1 LAFEPARA
9 LVIIVTMLMLRR
21 SAGPRQNDMRVS
33 VVGASGAVGSRLLLL
48 LLTAGH
54 TVAGLTRTLAKA
66 DAIRLL
72 LRVPGEGG
80 CNSIGFNEHGHDSA
94 ITFFSPSRRRPG
106 PMLPQAPEFDR
117 FCDRVPSDSF
127 TPAALWVPACAGMA

>member
-1 LAFEPARA
+1 
-9 LVIIVTMLMLRR
+9 
-21 SAGPRQNDMRVS
+21 MRVF
-33 VVGASGAVGSRLLLL
+33 VAGASGAVGSRLLLL

-80 CNSIGFNEHGHDSA
+80 CNPIGFNEHGHDSA
-94 ITFFSPSRRRPG
+94 ITFSRHPG
-106 PMLPQAPEFDR
+106 
-117 FCDRVPSDSF
+117 
-127 TPAALWVPACAGMA
+127 AGRDPCFHST